1 MVKSANLELPLVEAA
16 QAQKHVTV
24 NESLIR
30 LDAVAQLVLQSIS
43 ETTPPSDADEGAV
56 YGVSAGAQ
64 PPWNAATGSLAV
76 RSNGGWEYIT
86 PREGWQAWI
95 QDAQELFL
103 FDGTDWV
110 PQTLGGAVGPQLKTL
125 NFDQVI
131 TAGASVL
138 TSALIP
144 ANASVIGVTGRVIS
158 EITGDLT
165 SWRLGVS
172 TSENRYGSGLGTG
185 VNGYVHGLTGSP
197 LTYYNATPL
206 QLTAEGGDFAGGAV
220 RLVVHMIELGIPAP
234 V

>member
-30 LDAVAQLVLQSIS
+30 LDAVAQLVLQSIT
-43 ETTPPSDADEGAV
+43 ETTPPSDAEEGAV
-56 YGVSAGAQ
+56 YAVPAGAQ
-64 PPWNAATGSLAV
+64 PPWNAATGLLAV

-95 QDAQELFL
+95 RDAQGVFL
-103 FDGTDWV
+103 FDGIDWV
-110 PQTLGGAVGPQLKTL
+110 AQSTTGAVGPQLKTL
-125 NFDQVI
+125 SFDQEI
-131 TAGASVL
+131 TAGSSVA

-165 SWRLGVS
+165 SWRLGVN
-172 TSENRYGSGLGTG
+172 TSDNRYGSGLGTG
-185 VNGYVHGLTGSP
+185 LNGYVHGLTGSP
-197 LTYYNATPL
+197 LTYYSATPL
-206 QLTAEGGDFAGGAV
+206 QLTAEGGDFAGGTV

>member
-43 ETTPPSDADEGAV
+43 EITPPSDASDGEV
-56 YGVSAGAQ
+56 YAIPAGAE
-64 PPWNAATGSLAV
+64 PPWNAATGQLAL

-86 PREGWQAWI
+86 PRAGWQAWI
-95 QDAQELFL
+95 VEEQGMFR

-110 PQTLGGAVGPQLKTL
+110 ALSLGSAVGPQLKTL
-125 NFDQVI
+125 SFDHVV
-131 TAGASVL
+131 TAGSSQL
-138 TSALIP
+138 TSAQIP

-172 TSENRYGSGLGTG
+172 TSDNRYGSGLSTG
-185 VNGYVHGLTGSP
+185 LNGYVHGLTGQP
-197 LTYYNATPL
+197 QTYYSATPL
-206 QLTAEGGDFAGGAV
+206 QLTAEGGDFAGGTV
-220 RLVVHMIELGIPAP
+220 RLVVHMIELGIPAL